1 VYSIDTGIA
10 YAMGF
15 RISENFGRLMENLV
29 AVELMRRKSYFNAD
43 WEIFYWKDH
52 RQREVD
58 FLVKQGPIVKQLIQ
72 VVFASGRDEIRKE
85 ELDSLLRAG
94 EELRCK
100 DLTLIT
106 WDYEDEI
113 EREGRRIRAVPLW
126 EWILAG
132 NR

>member
-1 VYSIDTGIA
+1 
-10 YAMGF
+10 
-15 RISENFGRLMENLV
+15 
-29 AVELMRRKSYFNAD
+29 
-43 WEIFYWKDH
+43 
-52 RQREVD
+52 VD
-58 FLVKQGPIVKQLIQ
+58 FLVKQGPTVKQLIQ
-72 VVFASGRDEIRKE
+72 VVFASGRDEVRKE

-113 EREGRRIRAVPLW
+113 ERGGRRIRAVPLW